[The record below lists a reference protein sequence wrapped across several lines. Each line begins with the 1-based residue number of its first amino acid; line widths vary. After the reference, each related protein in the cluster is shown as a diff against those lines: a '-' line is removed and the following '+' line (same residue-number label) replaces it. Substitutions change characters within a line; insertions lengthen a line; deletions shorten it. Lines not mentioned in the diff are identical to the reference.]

1 MARVWVRCRRCVA
14 KQPWLRPCN
23 PALAIANVALCAGAL
38 CAGMPRAFQ
47 LPAGTPGLVAKDA
60 TAAQCEMKAAGERL
74 HFIVL
79 HVPQAATHEP
89 WMSSDGHFRLS
100 ARAQEETAKTGS
112 KHASACIRVR
122 GEQSERG
129 ARERGWVSEK
139 GTGV

>member
-1 MARVWVRCRRCVA
+1 MTTCDMARVWVRCRRRVA

-89 WMSSDGHFRLS
+89 WMSSVGRLS
-100 ARAQEETAKTGS
+100 PQCTRTRRNSKDWFQARIRLHQGPRGTERERCARA
-112 KHASACIRVR
+112 RL
-122 GEQSERG
+122 GE
-129 ARERGWVSEK
+129 
-139 GTGV
+139 